1 MSIVKRL
8 PFVVLVVVL
17 ISGVSSIPARAL
29 WPTSTAQ
36 TSDQQQIVELVDK
49 MRAAVVAQDKTLYLS
64 LIDLSDPIFALEH
77 TRWADEWS
85 KEAVVSEFDLKVS
98 NVVVNADEAT
108 ADLAVTWT
116 ATGQSRRTADYPV
129 QFWRDSDGIW
139 RYAGEFWHDTET
151 EHFRVHAAPGLEDAA
166 QSVIEML
173 PDIYAYVT
181 TTLAY
186 TPTTNMQIKLYA
198 SSEALVA
205 TTLFS
210 LPRIQGW
217 NEPGESLKI
226 WAIDK
231 QSPSPSTLAHEFTH
245 FLSFELAGTAH
256 SRMPW
261 WLEEGLASYVGSY
274 FEEPKQRDGRLQQVR
289 DWAED
294 GKLVSWE
301 RISDFDATPVALWRY
316 VYPQG
321 YAFVRFVTEVYGD
334 DARNTWIKAMCK
346 NASLEDATQMEFS
359 QTFDQLDADF
369 KDWLKNAK
377 R

>member
-1 MSIVKRL
+1 MVKRL
-8 PFVVLVVVL
+8 PFVILVIVLVTGL
-17 ISGVSSIPARAL
+17 SGIPARAL
-29 WPTSTAQ
+29 WLSSTAQ

-64 LIDLSDPIFALEH
+64 LVDPHDPVFALEH

-85 KEAVVSEFDLKVS
+85 KDAVVSEFDLKVR

-129 QFWRDSDGIW
+129 QFRRDSDGVW

-166 QSVIEML
+166 KAVIDML

-181 TTLAY
+181 KTLAY
-186 TPTTNMQIKLYA
+186 TPSTNMQIKLYA

-205 TTLFS
+205 TTLLS

-274 FEEPKQRDGRLQQVR
+274 FEEPKQRDGRLRLVR
-289 DWAED
+289 DWAD
-294 GKLVSWE
+294 SGKLVSWE
-301 RISDFDATPVALWRY
+301 RISDFAATPVSLWRY

-346 NASLEDATQMEFS
+346 EASLEEATHTAFS
-359 QTFDQLDADF
+359 LSFDQLDARF
-369 KDWLKNAK
+369 REWLKNFTP
-377 R
+377 